1 MRRPVG
7 VVLRQVQNVRLATD
21 PNFLA
26 RSVGCVETP
35 DEGSHPMASVKWLEK
50 PQTHDFPAAADY
62 LDLLAD
68 PAIVQKLT
76 KRLQAGSVVH
86 KKAKDILLAARLNL
100 LPVENPHVAADLT
113 KIEKGVPLS
122 PILLVRGD
130 IVAGVALQIADGY
143 HRVCASYHTDEN
155 TDIPVVLVTLTRE
168 R

>member
-1 MRRPVG
+1 MV
-7 VVLRQVQNVRLATD
+7 
-21 PNFLA
+21 
-26 RSVGCVETP
+26 
-35 DEGSHPMASVKWLEK
+35 SVKWLEK
-50 PQTHDFPAAADY
+50 PETHDFPAAADY
-62 LDLLAD
+62 LDLLAE
-68 PAIVQKLT
+68 PAIVKKLT
-76 KRLQAGSVVH
+76 KRLQAGTVVH
-86 KKAKDILLAARLNL
+86 KKAKDILRAAQLSL
-100 LPVENPHVAADLT
+100 LPVENPHVAEDLT